1 MIFNLHES
9 VIYRYLLFQH
19 NQTQRRWISVR
30 NKEQLNPCYFTKK
43 KKKNLIHFLQKK
55 KKLNPCRTMFAE
67 IMR

>member
-9 VIYRYLLFQH
+9 VICRYLLFQH

-30 NKEQLNPCYFTKK
+30 NKEQLNQCYFTKK
-43 KKKNLIHFLQKK
+43 KE
-55 KKLNPCRTMFAE
+55 KLNPCRTMFAE